1 MGMYF
6 EDFYEGYSFETGKR
20 RLSEKELISFA
31 EEWDYQSFHL
41 DKRRAKNTKFK
52 GLIASGWQTLLIAF
66 TLILDT
72 EKINKCSLGSPG
84 LEDVKWVIPVRPN
97 DTLSCKVRV
106 ISARLSKSGGYGI
119 VKILV
124 EISNQAK
131 ELVASMKA
139 IWMLKVRPIELPI
152 K

>member
-6 EDFYEGYSFETGKR
+6 EDFDEGYSFETGKR
-20 RLSEKELISFA
+20 KLSEKELISFA

-41 DKRRAKNTKFK
+41 DKRTAKNTKFK

-84 LEDVKWVIPVRPN
+84 LEDVKWLIPVRPN
-97 DTLSCKVRV
+97 DTLS
-106 ISARLSKSGGYGI
+106 LSLI
-119 VKILV
+119 HI
-124 EISNQAK
+124 
-131 ELVASMKA
+131 
-139 IWMLKVRPIELPI
+139 
-152 K
+152 

>member
-1 MGMYF
+1 MSMYF

-20 RLSEKELISFA
+20 ILKKEELVSFA
-31 EEWDYQSFHL
+31 KEWDYQFFHL
-41 DKRRAKNTKFK
+41 DERKAKNTKFK

-84 LEDVKWVIPVRPN
+84 LEDVKWLIPVRPN
-97 DTLSCKVRV
+97 DTLSCKVHV
-106 ISARLSKSGGYGI
+106 VSARLSKSGRYGI
-119 VKILV
+119 VKIFV
-124 EISNQAK
+124 EVFNQAR

-139 IWMLKVRPIELPI
+139 IWMLKVRPIELN
-152 K
+152 KK